1 MANVI
6 RQKLVLAGSG
16 SASGGVYQEVK
27 ITGEGQ
33 VVGNLDCTDFKV
45 YGTSRVDGN
54 VKSQSFKIFG
64 TSVVVGNVDSDQVR
78 IYGTSDIGGDLS
90 VKRLKLHG
98 SSQIGGSLTGD
109 DLQIGGEI
117 TIQQD
122 CEAESFSAKGGFTV
136 GGLLNA
142 GTVQIQLFGPCSA
155 REIGGEIIKV
165 TRSGL
170 AYRLHKLFHALV
182 PGTEN
187 ILNADS
193 IEGDSI
199 YLEHTKARVVRGSS
213 VRIGPG
219 CEIDYVEYKDHF
231 EQAKGAIVNSSVQL

>member
-1 MANVI
+1 MADVI
-6 RQKLVLAGSG
+6 RHKLVLAGTG

-33 VVGNLDCTDFKV
+33 VVGSLECTDFKV

-54 VKSQSFKIFG
+54 VKSHTFKIYG
-64 TSVVVGNVDSDQVR
+64 TSVVVGNVDSEHVR

-90 VKRLKLHG
+90 VKQLKLHG

-109 DLQIGGEI
+109 GLHIGGEI
-117 TIQQD
+117 KVQQD
-122 CEAESFSAKGGFTV
+122 CEAELFTAKGGFTI

-142 GTVQIQLFGPCSA
+142 GTVHIQLFGPCSA
-155 REIGGEIIKV
+155 REIGGESIKV

-170 AYRLHKLFHALV
+170 AYRLHKLFHTFA
-182 PGTEN
+182 PGTAG
-187 ILNADS
+187 ILTADT

-199 YLEHTKARVVRGSS
+199 YLEHTKAKVVRGSS

-219 CEIDYVEYKDHF
+219 CEIEHVEYKEHF
-231 EQAKGAIVNSSVQL
+231 EQSKAARVNHSIQL